1 MYKQQP
7 PRLQFLI
14 NEILQSWISDF
25 GPISVK
31 DGSAVVAVDDVLEQ
45 SGPKESWGDAGW
57 TEKYQKIDRF
67 RQKCIGLL
75 CLPPFA
81 NRLLDALEGAFFCS
95 LLETCRKN
103 FRITTPLRGQIA
115 LEASDYLDR
124 QGIVTRVSPNRFAIA
139 ENDRWAEPLEE
150 NFSRVLARNLS
161 ILLQTD
167 RIVAYPWVRS
177 QQPTYQVQVE
187 VLRFEPNAEQI
198 VELWGR
204 WSIIEGTNKTVSVKE
219 TYLTRPTRD
228 KSTEASVA
236 ALSETVADLSRE
248 IAGAIRNLEGGKRSS
263 G

>member
-1 MYKQQP
+1 MGQKFLGITAGCHGLGLRIVCSLRVYKQQP
-7 PRLQFLI
+7 PRLRFLI
-14 NEILQSWISDF
+14 NEILQSWISDLS
-25 GPISVK
+25 PISVK

-45 SGPKESWGDAGW
+45 SGPKESWGDARW

-124 QGIVTRVSPNRFAIA
+124 QGIVTRVSPNRFVVA

-167 RIVAYPWVRS
+167 RIVAYPWERS
-177 QQPTYQVQVE
+177 QQPTYQIQVE
-187 VLRFEPNAEQI
+187 VPRFEPTAEQV
-198 VELWGR
+198 VELWPGADQSARKLCRPGR
-204 WSIIEGTNKTVSVKE
+204 HRQRGC
-219 TYLTRPTRD
+219 
-228 KSTEASVA
+228 
-236 ALSETVADLSRE
+236 
-248 IAGAIRNLEGGKRSS
+248 AI
-263 G
+263 